1 MEVKVRLRFTTPSL
15 GNVRSE
21 TLDRMMRDPEGDVIF
36 LQSWWR
42 AVLSYGAQ
50 AYNRYEKD
58 IDLVQTDTKVKGE
71 LSTFRRYYKPNEF
84 KMHEAFLAGAEIEVR
99 FCLPRAI
106 GPEEI
111 KELLTLA
118 GRYVGVSP
126 YGHKQ
131 DYGRFLVLSVEPA
144 R

>member
-1 MEVKVRLRFTTPSL
+1 MEVKVRLKFTTPSL
-15 GNVRSE
+15 GNVRGDV
-21 TLDRMMRDPEGDVIF
+21 LDKMLRDHEGDVIF

-50 AYNRYEKD
+50 AYNRFEKE
-58 IDLVQTDTKVKGE
+58 IDLVQTDPKVKGE
-71 LSTFRRYYKPNEF
+71 LSTYRRYWKPNEF
-84 KMHEAFLAGAEIEVR
+84 KMHEAFLAGAEIDVR

-106 GPEEI
+106 SPEEF

-131 DYGRFLVLSVEPA
+131 DYGRFIVLSVEPA

>member
-1 MEVKVRLRFTTPSL
+1 MEVTVRLKFTTPSL
-15 GNVRSE
+15 GNVRGE
-21 TLDRMMRDPEGDVIF
+21 MLDRMLRDPEGDVIF

-50 AYNRYEKD
+50 AFGRYQKE
-58 IDLVQTDTKVKGE
+58 IEMVQTDPKVKGE
-71 LSTFRRYYKPNEF
+71 LSTYRRYYRPNEF
-84 KMHEAFLAGAEIEVR
+84 KLHEAFLTGTEIEVR

-106 GPEEI
+106 GPAEF

-131 DYGRFLVLSVEPA
+131 DYGRFLVLSVEPV

>member
-15 GNVRSE
+15 GNVRGE
-21 TLDRMMRDPEGDVIF
+21 VLDKMMRDPEGDVIF

-42 AVLSYGAQ
+42 AVLAYGAQ
-50 AYNRYEKD
+50 AYNRFEKD
-58 IDLVQTDTKVKGE
+58 IDLVQTDPKVKGE
-71 LSTFRRYYKPNEF
+71 LNTFRRYYKPNEF

-99 FCLPRAI
+99 FCLPRVI
-106 GPEEI
+106 GPEEF

-131 DYGRFLVLSVEPA
+131 DYGRFTVVSVEPA

>member
-1 MEVKVRLRFTTPSL
+1 MKVRLKFTTPSL
-15 GNVRSE
+15 GNVRGE
-21 TLDRMMRDPEGDVIF
+21 VLDKMLRDPEGDVIF

-50 AYNRYEKD
+50 AYNRFEKE
-58 IDLVQTDTKVKGE
+58 IDLVQTDPKVKGE
-71 LSTFRRYYKPNEF
+71 LSTYRRYWKPNEF
-84 KMHEAFLAGAEIEVR
+84 KMHEAFLSGTEIEVR

-106 GPEEI
+106 GLEEF
-111 KELLTLA
+111 KALLTLA